1 MSSKMSKHTQ
11 NCPQKCKYVQNVSQK
26 EKLKVNLKAK
36 QKSQKPN
43 SKPSRKPG
51 GTGTERCPR
60 PGALE
65 QRKKAEALAQRGT
78 AKANQKVSIKR
89 HKSIK

>member
-1 MSSKMSKHTQ
+1 MSK
-11 NCPQKCKYVQNVSQK
+11 NVSQK

-60 PGALE
+60 SGELE
-65 QRKKAEALAQRGT
+65 QRKRAKALVQRGT
-78 AKANQKVSIKR
+78 AKPNQKVSIKA
-89 HKSIK
+89 